1 MLYQISSIFFST
13 NHQNY
18 ARWMTFYSLELM
30 SLPEENS
37 ILTEMLHSGG
47 FSVNRTGNS
56 FSGVEI
62 DIALQQ
68 TINVEAINRLKCIM
82 AYADVA
88 SAVNR
93 WLLQTELVNSLLELV
108 DLKHKT
114 DGNKELQQ
122 SRMEIDKYDL
132 EILSHSSDQR

>member
-1 MLYQISSIFFST
+1 
-13 NHQNY
+13 
-18 ARWMTFYSLELM
+18 MTFYSLELM

-37 ILTEMLHSGG
+37 ILIEMLHSGG
-47 FSVNRTGNS
+47 FSVNRTGNN

-93 WLLQTELVNSLLELV
+93 WVVTNSVGKFLIGV
-108 DLKHKT
+108 
-114 DGNKELQQ
+114 G
-122 SRMEIDKYDL
+122 
-132 EILSHSSDQR
+132 